1 VLAAKS
7 NAPKF
12 AYLDCETENI
22 LCNAWSVGAPSLYYF
37 SIPKP
42 LADQSAPVP
51 TVRYQPLN
59 RTSTTAE
66 TLKELVVDNEIEKV
80 VPYEGIFH
88 PFNGELQK
96 FGLAIP
102 YGYVTWGFSKMPSWL
117 PMIAVSFLSRSFM
130 YVLTS
135 VMNTEHMLT
144 APRGKRMN
152 PGTPAPAAAGAQ

>member
-1 VLAAKS
+1 LHSTSTNIRQASLPVLAAKS

-22 LCNAWSVGAPSLYYF
+22 LCNAWSVGSPSLYYF

-59 RTSTTAE
+59 RTSTT
-66 TLKELVVDNEIEKV
+66 VD
-80 VPYEGIFH
+80 EGIFH

-117 PMIAVSFLSRSFM
+117 PMIMVSFLSRSFM
-130 YVLTS
+130 
-135 VMNTEHMLT
+135 
-144 APRGKRMN
+144 
-152 PGTPAPAAAGAQ
+152 